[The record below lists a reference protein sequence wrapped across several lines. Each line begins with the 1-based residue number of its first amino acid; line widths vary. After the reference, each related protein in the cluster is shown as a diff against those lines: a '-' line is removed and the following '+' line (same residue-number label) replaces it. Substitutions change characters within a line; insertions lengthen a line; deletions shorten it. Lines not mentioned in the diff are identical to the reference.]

1 MESILSFIGGFHLY
15 VLGLT
20 ALVILYSDHQG
31 FAYFRGTKQT
41 LSPVFIHWA
50 HILVWVGLTGM
61 IVTGAALLI
70 PQWEFMLQ
78 RPEFFVKMGFVGVLI
93 VNAFA
98 IRKLSRIAAERP
110 FTLLTR
116 EERQSLMISGV
127 LSTVGWVGAAF
138 IGYFIL

>member
-1 MESILSFIGGFHLY
+1 MDLLELVGELHLPILAF
-15 VLGLT
+15 T

-31 FAYFRGTKQT
+31 FEYFRGKKQT
-41 LSPVFIHWA
+41 LSLNFIHWA
-50 HILVWVGLTGM
+50 HILVWIGLIGM
-61 IVTGAALLI
+61 ILTGAALLI

-78 RPEFFVKMGFVGVLI
+78 RPEFYVKMGFVGVLI

-98 IRKLSRIAAERP
+98 IHKLSRIAGERP

-116 EERQSLMISGV
+116 AERHTLMISGG
-127 LSTVGWVGAAF
+127 LSTLGWVGSAF

>member
-1 MESILSFIGGFHLY
+1 MDFLELVGELHLPILA
-15 VLGLT
+15 LT

-31 FAYFRGTKQT
+31 FEYFRGKKQT
-41 LSPVFIHWA
+41 LSLNFIRWA
-50 HILVWVGLTGM
+50 HILSWIGLIGM

-70 PQWEFMLQ
+70 PQWEFILQ

-98 IRKLSRIAAERP
+98 INKLSGIAGERP
-110 FTLLTR
+110 FTLLSR

-127 LSTVGWVGAAF
+127 LSMAGWVGAAF